1 MKEKIIIFISV
12 VAIIALSIFLVQ
24 EKGATK
30 RALKVSQG
38 LIEAKDNEIKEQRLI
53 IELQK
58 TKMFEKIDSIE
69 VYKNNEVKGYI
80 KTIKIKQNEINKN
93 KAIVSYY
100 GNNHV
105 ADSILRADKIR

>member
-1 MKEKIIIFISV
+1 MKEKIIIFICV

-30 RALKVSQG
+30 RALKISQN
-38 LIEAKDNEIKEQRLI
+38 LIEAKDNEIKEQRLV
-53 IELQK
+53 IELQRSQLIK
-58 TKMFEKIDSIE
+58 KIDSL
-69 VYKNNEVKGYI
+69 EVKKNTEIENYKKNI
-80 KTIKIKQNEINKN
+80 KHYQNEINKN

-105 ADSILRADKIR
+105 ADSILRAEGIR

>member
-1 MKEKIIIFISV
+1 MKNNIIIGAAI
-12 VAIIALSIFLVQ
+12 VAIIVLSVFLAQ

-30 RALKVSQG
+30 RALKVSQE

-53 IELQK
+53 IELQRSQLIK
-58 TKMFEKIDSIE
+58 KIDSLE
-69 VYKNNEVKGYI
+69 VQKNKEVENYKKSI
-80 KTIKIKQNEINKN
+80 KHYQNEINKN

-100 GNNHV
+100 GNSHV